1 MKPEHFEVLEDH
13 AVFRPSGQV
22 SLEQA
27 VHLVTS
33 AITYAREQE
42 LRKLMVVTTGLTGF
56 DPPDIATRYFF
67 VHEWARAAGGR
78 VCVAMVARPEMID
91 PHKFG
96 VTVAGNAGLTSEVF
110 DSEEEARAWL
120 QRQVRS

>member
-1 MKPEHFEVLEDH
+1 MKPEHFEVLDDH
-13 AVFRPSGQV
+13 AVFRPTGQV
-22 SLEQA
+22 SLEHA

-56 DPPDIATRYFF
+56 DSPDITTRYFF

-78 VCVAMVARPEMID
+78 VCVVMVARPEMID
-91 PHKFG
+91 PQKFG
-96 VTVAGNAGLTSEVF
+96 VTVAGNAGLTAEVF
-110 DSEEEARAWL
+110 ESEEEARAWL